1 MRGSVQSLII
11 LGLMAAGGGYYY
23 YRITAPVELPDTK
36 ELARS
41 EAAQVAPAISVTRV
55 KQADF
60 VETAIVS
67 GSLVARDEIYVSPQ
81 IEGLRMLEL
90 LADVGDKVKKGQ
102 VLARLDPEQ
111 LNAQMAQNEANIARS
126 AASIAQAQSTIA
138 QTKAQ
143 LDESTAQLE
152 RAEPLKKSG
161 FLSGATYDQRES
173 AKRSAEAAAQ
183 SAKDGLKAAEAEK
196 NQVEAQRR
204 ELEWKMANTE
214 VRTPEDGIVSR
225 RTARVGALAIGQADA
240 MFRIIARGEVE
251 LDAEVVEGD
260 LAKIKEGQKARVA
273 ILGADVD
280 GTVRLI
286 SPEVDAATR
295 LGRVRIFLGNN
306 PALRIGG
313 FAEGRIETANSHG
326 LGIPASAITFDSA
339 GSFVLAVVNNKV
351 ERRVIQTG
359 LVSNGLVEIKSGLGE
374 GDAVVERAGTFL
386 RDGDTIKPVEA
397 ASKVSEA
404 K

>member
-183 SAKDGLKAAEAEK
+183 SAK
-196 NQVEAQRR
+196 
-204 ELEWKMANTE
+204 
-214 VRTPEDGIVSR
+214 
-225 RTARVGALAIGQADA
+225 
-240 MFRIIARGEVE
+240 
-251 LDAEVVEGD
+251 
-260 LAKIKEGQKARVA
+260 
-273 ILGADVD
+273 
-280 GTVRLI
+280 
-286 SPEVDAATR
+286 
-295 LGRVRIFLGNN
+295 
-306 PALRIGG
+306 
-313 FAEGRIETANSHG
+313 
-326 LGIPASAITFDSA
+326 
-339 GSFVLAVVNNKV
+339 VL
-351 ERRVIQTG
+351 
-359 LVSNGLVEIKSGLGE
+359 
-374 GDAVVERAGTFL
+374 
-386 RDGDTIKPVEA
+386 
-397 ASKVSEA
+397 
-404 K
+404 